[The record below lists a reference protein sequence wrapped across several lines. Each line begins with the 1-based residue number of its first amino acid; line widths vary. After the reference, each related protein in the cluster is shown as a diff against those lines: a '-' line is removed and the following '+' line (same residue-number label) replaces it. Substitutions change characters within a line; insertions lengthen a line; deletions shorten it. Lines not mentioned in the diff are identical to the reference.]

1 MGSVSHNQ
9 FYECGSKT
17 LPQDKFSIEKY
28 ETQLFQSLNRFI
40 GFINSADKSVGSKEQ
55 NTKFCKTSSNFLRLK
70 LLTIL
75 RQWCDCPQNKYTV
88 ENRDVLIQWWV
99 TLLNFLNS
107 DTSLQMDATLEFSL
121 SIELTSVCLECVSR
135 LTTILI
141 ILPIHPHRDME
152 VYSHHLLLT
161 IHCITNKLILI
172 SKNTKKLSR
181 TESNDKSSTNDK
193 KLQHLNRYSSL
204 LRSFIG
210 KLNAYAFFYL
220 PEELHFDTILLL
232 TVSPQIS
239 SSVQT
244 CLFPWKNRHYTFTS
258 DQEQIIRSETFENK
272 DTKFFKIIVSYI
284 KNDFILMSFYWHY
297 WYIILQFIKIPD
309 SNFELGKSTLPCIP
323 GSEILL
329 THVTTRFLNS
339 DLNKFTR
346 IIKQTPNPRIVN
358 DSLTESHPNFR
369 ALSGNN
375 NALITSEKIND
386 YIFSNFKTI
395 KLWECL
401 RSLSGC
407 ISKEDHFEYLENM
420 LSLHESSLVDYVSTI
435 SAYDYVAA
443 NVIYNKIL
451 QFIVF
456 QFETLPSL
464 KFIQWGPWY
473 NGLLSMLKTKNVN
486 CQTVSLLCLFNVWR
500 HVSFEEREE
509 ITKRLLEDFW
519 VSLTFDNEFPL
530 IRILFM
536 KLLVFKIV
544 PNIQDSSPSLQESGV
559 IRSLPYKKIR
569 ELDEE
574 LSSNKESLLLMQ
586 HYYLSDI
593 VAHRKNALI
602 FNGNSHL
609 MMVPQKSNTED
620 QLVYKINHDKKLR
633 IEKFPTVS
641 SVANT
646 RPNVILK
653 NGKYVYDVLDE
664 MASKAAYLL
673 AEKKTKLS
681 LKKNHKTI
689 DGSEDDQEGE
699 GEEEDEYPED
709 NGTRKKKTKERS
721 SSLSATFNSWLSKFS
736 IASEESQ
743 KKKER
748 ESELDIDF
756 GDDEDNIDFS
766 KNTPKRSSSNIFK
779 HGNHSG
785 SITSSNSSVKLN
797 KVRENTL
804 IGPPELRYSNKIKE
818 YNSITTIFKL
828 VFIQTNRKMVEKIDI
843 ANMKW
848 GTIHGGSKYMKPLPV
863 PKDMIVVNSGKNEIE
878 TNDLILADGKDLD
891 IELPVPDFS
900 IFGERKEHEHETP
913 VKSAPNLEESEGCS
927 EEDIVVWKQ
936 NQEMRLRTRI
946 QKICVVIETFNATV
960 REYFDFSNRLEHE
973 SIFIDFEVRKPS
985 SNSSIN
991 IKV

>member
-1 MGSVSHNQ
+1 MGSVAHNQ

-17 LPQDKFSIEKY
+17 SSQDKFSIEKY

-40 GFINSADKSVGSKEQ
+40 GFINNADKSVGSKEQ

-70 LLTIL
+70 LLMIL
-75 RQWCDCPQNKYTV
+75 RQWCDRPQKFTI

-107 DTSLQMDATLEFSL
+107 DTSLQMDATLEFNL

-135 LTTILI
+135 LMTILI
-141 ILPIHPHRDME
+141 ILPVHPYRDME
-152 VYSHHLLLT
+152 IYSHHLLLT

-239 SSVQT
+239 SSIQT
-244 CLFPWKNRHYTFTS
+244 CLFSWKNRHYKFTG

-297 WYIILQFIKIPD
+297 WYIILQYIKLLD

-346 IIKQTPNPRIVN
+346 IIKQTPNPKIAN
-358 DSLTESHPNFR
+358 DNLTESHPNFR
-369 ALSGNN
+369 TLSGNN

-407 ISKEDHFEYLENM
+407 ISKEDHSESLENM
-420 LSLHESSLVDYVSTI
+420 LSLHESSLIDYISTI

-464 KFIQWGPWY
+464 RFIQWGPWY
-473 NGLLSMLKTKNVN
+473 NGLLSMLRTKNIN
-486 CQTVSLLCLFNVWR
+486 CQTVSLLCLFNIWR
-500 HVSFEEREE
+500 HISFEEREE
-509 ITKRLLEDFW
+509 ITKRLLKDLW
-519 VSLTFDNEFPL
+519 ISLTFDNEFPL

-536 KLLVFKIV
+536 KLLVFKII
-544 PNIQDSSPSLQESGV
+544 PNIQDSSL
-559 IRSLPYKKIR
+559 IRSLPYEKIR

-574 LSSNKESLLLMQ
+574 LSLNKENLVLTQ
-586 HYYLSDI
+586 QYYLSDI

-609 MMVPQKSNTED
+609 MMVPKKPNTED

-681 LKKNHKTI
+681 LKKNLKTM
-689 DGSEDDQEGE
+689 DGSEDDQVG
-699 GEEEDEYPED
+699 EDEDEDENPED
-709 NGTRKKKTKERS
+709 NGARKKKTKERS

-736 IASEESQ
+736 TASEESQ

-748 ESELDIDF
+748 ESELDIEF
-756 GDDEDNIDFS
+756 GDDEDNIYFS
-766 KNTPKRSSSNIFK
+766 KDTPKRTSSNLEKIFK

-785 SITSSNSSVKLN
+785 SIASSNSSIKLN

-804 IGPPELRYSNKIKE
+804 IGPPELRYSNEIKE
-818 YNSITTIFKL
+818 YNGITTIFKL
-828 VFIQTNRKMVEKIDI
+828 VFIQTNRKIVEKIDI

-863 PKDMIVVNSGKNEIE
+863 PKDMIVVNTGKSENE
-878 TNDLILADGKDLD
+878 TRNLVTVDGKDLD

-913 VKSAPNLEESEGCS
+913 VKSGQSFEESEGCG
-927 EEDIVVWKQ
+927 EEDIAVWKQ
-936 NQEMRLRTRI
+936 NQEMRLKTRI